1 MTRIVLIDPK
11 NELVLHSISIE
22 TKGDAK
28 RLEDY
33 WHQEEQTRGYE
44 VDRIIVSM
52 GTSRIMD
59 RNDPVPVPVYA
70 AGQLCKT
77 TRSGS

>member
-1 MTRIVLIDPK
+1 MTRIILLDSK
-11 NELVLHSISIE
+11 NELILHSIAIE

-44 VDRIIVSM
+44 VDRIIIA
-52 GTSRIMD
+52 GGISRFMD
-59 RNDPVPVPVYA
+59 RGDPIPVPVYA
-70 AGQLCKT
+70 AGSLCKT
-77 TRSGS
+77 ARGGP

>member
-1 MTRIVLIDPK
+1 MTRIILVDPK
-11 NELVLHSISIE
+11 GELVLHSIAIE

-33 WHQEEQTRGYE
+33 WHKEEQTRGHE
-44 VDRIIVSM
+44 VDRIIVS
-52 GTSRIMD
+52 GETCRIME
-59 RNDPVPVPVYA
+59 RTDPVPVPAYA
-70 AGQLCKT
+70 AGSLCKT